1 MGGLHTH
8 WEYSGRIEITGADL
22 SAMPEGANFSMTFSQ
37 KGHTVYIADPISQ
50 HIVIVDLGTFE
61 VSGEIELDYVPSMI
75 TWLGIAEEH
84 DH

>member
-1 MGGLHTH
+1 
-8 WEYSGRIEITGADL
+8 
-22 SAMPEGANFSMTFSQ
+22 MTFSQ
-37 KGHTVYIADPISQ
+37 NAHTVYIADPISQ
-50 HIVIVDLGTFE
+50 HIVVVDLDTFE